1 MEKIPV
7 ILDTDIGGDIDD
19 TWGLALL
26 LSRPELDLKLIT
38 ISSTSPRFSAKVAAK
53 FCECVNRG
61 DVPIGIGFRS
71 LTNSGRSEDKIKKHQ
86 RDWVEDYDIAAY
98 PGKISYDAVGEMIET
113 IRKSD
118 SPVTLIA
125 IGPASNLAEA
135 INRAPDIADKVRVK
149 ALFGSIYKGYD
160 GPPCAEYNVWAD
172 IPAAKRFMEGFDDIT
187 LSPLDTC
194 FDIPNSKEQ
203 FARLLEAENKNP
215 LVKALVENCR
225 VWCKNHPRW
234 EGKPCDNWDYI
245 CDTVAVYLAYSE
257 ELVNIETLPVSVN
270 KEGKTPI
277 DRENGKNV
285 RIALSWK
292 DNNKFVE
299 HVIRSLLDFKE

>member
-1 MEKIPV
+1 MKKIPV

-38 ISSTSPRFSAKVAAK
+38 ISSSTPCFSAKVAAK
-53 FCECVNRG
+53 FCQCVNRG
-61 DVPIGIGFRS
+61 DIPVAMGFRR
-71 LTNSGRSEDKIKKHQ
+71 LTNTGKSEERITKHQ
-86 RDWVEDYDIAAY
+86 RDWVEDYDISAY
-98 PGKISYDAVGEMIET
+98 PGKISYDAVGDIIET
-113 IRKSD
+113 VRNSD
-118 SPVTLIA
+118 IPVTLIA

-135 INRAPDIADKVRVK
+135 VNRAPDIAKKVKVK
-149 ALFGSIYKGYD
+149 ALFGSVYKGYD

-172 IPAAKRFMEGFDDIT
+172 VPAAIRFFEAYEDIT
-187 LSPLDTC
+187 ISPLDTC

-203 FARLLEAENKNP
+203 FARLLEVENKNP
-215 LVKALVENCR
+215 LVKALMENCR

-257 ELVNIETLPVSVN
+257 ELVNIKPFSLSVN
-270 KEGKTPI
+270 KEGKTII
-277 DRENGKNV
+277 DSENGKNGKGA
-285 RIALSWK
+285 ISWT

-299 HVIRSLLDFKE
+299 HSINSLINFK

>member
-38 ISSTSPRFSAKVAAK
+38 ISSKTPNFSAKVAAK
-53 FCECVNRG
+53 FCQCVNRC
-61 DVPIGIGFRS
+61 DVTIGIGFRS
-71 LTNSGRSEDKIKKHQ
+71 LTNSGKPEDKITKHQ
-86 RDWVEDYDIAAY
+86 RDWVEDYDISAY
-98 PGKISYDAVGEMIET
+98 PGKISYDAVGAIIET

-118 SPVTLIA
+118 TPVTLIA

-135 INRAPDIADKVRVK
+135 VNRAPDIANKVKVK

-172 IPAAKRFMEGFDDIT
+172 IPAAKRFFEGFNDIT
-187 LSPLDTC
+187 ISPLDTC
-194 FDIPNSKEQ
+194 FDIPNSKYQ
-203 FARLLEAENKNP
+203 FARLLEAESKNP
-215 LVKALVENCR
+215 LVKSLIENCR

-234 EGKPCDNWDYI
+234 NGKPCDNWDYI

-257 ELVNIETLPVSVN
+257 KLVNIETLPISVTN
-270 KEGKTPI
+270 DGKTPI
-277 DRENGKNV
+277 DNGKGKSIRAAV
-285 RIALSWK
+285 SWK
-292 DNNKFVE
+292 DNNAFVE
-299 HVIRSLLDFKE
+299 HIINSLLEYK